1 MFDTPDLS
9 TLRLCSFLASSAF
22 VLVFMAAGWRR
33 RMPYMWW
40 WAAATGSYSAVLLG
54 YEAAGEPLSP
64 WAAASL
70 NGVLVLSM
78 AFILAGVRAFDDQV
92 PMTRRMLGVVAGVAI
107 VPAIAMALPGEA
119 AAMAARLL
127 LSLGLAIATCLF
139 GWPLVSSR
147 ADDGTR
153 TMRRFA
159 GVALFVYVP
168 CYALAALGEFM
179 SSRVVHYIALV
190 PMLADQMLLGVAN
203 LSLLTLPGMRSQ
215 QQLRQMALRDPLT
228 GLWNRA
234 ALAAGA
240 ADLLVPGRVALLIDV
255 DRFKAINDR
264 HGHGVGDRV
273 LVAIAN
279 ALQRSV
285 GGDFVA
291 RLGGDEFLVVTSTD
305 DPVATTE
312 QVRARASH
320 GEAGLPAWTL
330 SIGAAR
336 IEPDDGS
343 IDDVIQRADLL
354 MYRAKDIGRTAAAA

>member
-1 MFDTPDLS
+1 MFDTPDIT

-22 VLVFMAAGWRR
+22 AVVFVVAGWRQ

-40 WAAATGSYSAVLLG
+40 WAVASGSYSAVLFG
-54 YEAAGEPLSP
+54 YDAAGDRLSP
-64 WAAASL
+64 FAAAPL
-70 NGVLVLSM
+70 NGLLALSI
-78 AFILAGVRAFDDQV
+78 AFILAGVRAFDGQV
-92 PMTRRMLGVVAGVAI
+92 PLTRWMMGVVAGVAI
-107 VPAIAMALPGEA
+107 VPATAMALPGDA
-119 AAMAARLL
+119 AAVAARVLFP
-127 LSLGLAIATCLF
+127 LALAVASFLF
-139 GWPLVSSR
+139 CWPLVISR

-159 GVALFVYVP
+159 GFALLVYVP
-168 CYALAALGEFM
+168 CYLLAAGAEFL
-179 SSRVVHYIALV
+179 SARAVEYSILV
-190 PMLADQMLLGVAN
+190 PMLADQMLLGIAN
-203 LSLLTLPGMRSQ
+203 LSLLSIPGLRSQ

-228 GLWNRA
+228 GAWNRA

-255 DRFKAINDR
+255 DRFKTINDQY
-264 HGHGVGDRV
+264 GHATGDRV
-273 LVAIAN
+273 LTAIAT

-291 RLGGDEFLVVTSTD
+291 RLGGDEFVVVTSAA
-305 DPVATTE
+305 DPMATAE
-312 QVRARASH
+312 RIRARASQ

-336 IEPDDGS
+336 IEAGDRS

-354 MYRAKDIGRTAAAA
+354 MYRAKDLGRAPAAA